1 MMTVHARIQSL
12 QSGFLAQP
20 QQLYIDGRWQPAQSG
35 ETFEVFNPATGTVFA
50 HAAAG
55 ASADIDLAVR
65 AARRAFDSGPW
76 GKMNGAQ
83 RTHLLWKLA
92 ELIGQ
97 HADELALLESL
108 DNGKP
113 LAAAR
118 MIDMNG
124 APEILRYNAGWATK
138 LTGETV
144 PVSVPGEH
152 LAYTVREPVGVA
164 GQIVPWNFPMLM
176 AVGKLA
182 PALAA
187 GCTIVLKPAEQ
198 TPLTTV
204 RLTQLIEQ
212 AGFPPGVFNLVTG
225 LGEAAGQALVE
236 HPMVDKISF
245 TGSTSVGK
253 AIMAQASRTLKRV
266 TLELGG
272 KSPTFIFAD
281 ADLERAIPAAAQGIF
296 GNSGQVCVAG
306 SRLYVHR
313 KVYDQVLEGITAR
326 ARSLRV
332 GAGTDEGTEIGPLVS
347 LKQQQRVSGF
357 IEAGRREGA
366 EVLVGGQATDGQG
379 YFVNPTVLAHTTPQ
393 MSVFREEIFGPVL
406 SAMIFDDEDLDTLAE
421 RGNDTCYGLA
431 ASVWTRDI
439 STAHRL
445 ARKLKAGSVKVNTP
459 FGMDFALP
467 FGGYKESGVGRE
479 NGQEG
484 VLAYTETKSV
494 IVGL

>member
-1 MMTVHARIQSL
+1 MTVQARIQTL
-12 QSGFLAQP
+12 QSGFLARP
-20 QQLYIDGRWQPAQSG
+20 QQLYIDGHWQAAQSE
-35 ETFEVFNPATGTVFA
+35 ETFDVFNPATGQVFA
-50 HAAAG
+50 QAAAG

-76 GKMNGAQ
+76 SKMNGAQ

-92 ELIGQ
+92 ELISAN
-97 HADELALLESL
+97 ADELALLESL

-113 LAAAR
+113 LGFAR
-118 MIDMNG
+118 MVDMGG

-138 LTGETV
+138 LTGETI

-152 LAYTVREPVGVA
+152 HAYTVREPVGVV

-204 RLTQLIEQ
+204 RLTQLIEE

-225 LGEAAGQALVE
+225 LGEAAGKALVE
-236 HPMVDKISF
+236 HPLVDKISF

-253 AIMAQASRTLKRV
+253 SIMAAASRSLKRV

-281 ADLERAIPAAAQGIF
+281 ADLDRAIAAAAQGIF
-296 GNSGQVCVAG
+296 SNAGQVCVAG

-313 KVYDQVLEGITAR
+313 KVYEQVLEGITQR
-326 ARSLRV
+326 ARQLRV
-332 GAGTDEGTEIGPLVS
+332 GPGTDEGTEIGPLVS
-347 LKQQQRVSGF
+347 AQQRDRVMGF
-357 IEAGRREGA
+357 IESGRREGA
-366 EVLVGGQATDGQG
+366 QVLVGGDSPDSPG
-379 YFVNPTVLAHTTPQ
+379 YFVNPTVLAQTTAQ
-393 MSVFREEIFGPVL
+393 MTVFREEIFGPVL
-406 SAMIFDDEDLDTLAE
+406 SAMVFDDEDLDTLAE
-421 RGNDTCYGLA
+421 RGNDTPYGLA

-439 STAHRL
+439 STAHKL
-445 ARKLKAGSVKVNTP
+445 ARKLKAGSIKVNTP
-459 FGMDFALP
+459 FGMDFGLP
-467 FGGYKESGVGRE
+467 FGGFKESGIGRE
-479 NGQEG
+479 NGHEG

-494 IVGL
+494 IIGL